1 MSVARKVRVFSLR
14 GPFGKRIVGLAGG
27 NAVVRSTAEFLH
39 ALGRVD
45 REEGTLTQVFDASKI
60 GGVGHLVHAAHLAL
74 VASSTGHNFADH
86 LGIELVCW
94 VAAERQIARAFQK
107 VGIHEGKMNL
117 AFVVVGNTARQ
128 VRSAFDRIFRGLNVR
143 PDDTVLEL
151 TRDKVSVLKEVF
163 SISREEL
170 KIAPVERLIM
180 ERIALLSL
188 AR

>member
-1 MSVARKVRVFSLR
+1 MSIARKVRIFSLR
-14 GPFGKRIVGLAGG
+14 GPFGERTIGLAGG
-27 NAVVRSTAEFLH
+27 NATIENTAEFLR
-39 ALGRVD
+39 ALGAAD
-45 REEGTLTQVFDASKI
+45 REEGTISQVFDASKI
-60 GGVGHLVHAAHLAL
+60 AGVGHLVHAARLAL

-86 LGIELVCW
+86 LGIELACW
-94 VAAERQIARAFQK
+94 VAAERQIAHAFKK
-107 VGIHEGKMNL
+107 VGIHKGKMNL
-117 AFVVVGNTARQ
+117 AFIVVGDASRQ
-128 VRSAFDRIFRGLNVR
+128 VRSAVSRIFHDLNVK

-170 KIAPVERLIM
+170 KIAPVEKLIM